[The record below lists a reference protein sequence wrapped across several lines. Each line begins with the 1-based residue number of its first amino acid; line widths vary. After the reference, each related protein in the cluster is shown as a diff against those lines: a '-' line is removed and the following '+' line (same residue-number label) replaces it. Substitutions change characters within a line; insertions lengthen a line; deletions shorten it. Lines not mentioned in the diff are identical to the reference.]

1 VKKGKIVK
9 AFLKKYASVIGNLEN
24 AHIASRYILRG
35 FSEEEVEEMLAFSKR
50 FKDFVDK
57 L

>member
-1 VKKGKIVK
+1 MKKGKIVK

-24 AHIASRYILRG
+24 AYIASRYILRG